1 MSRTSQH
8 VVGIHYAVG
17 AKIGEGSFGVIFEGE
32 NILNSG
38 SGSNG
43 REDDFGRRTAEPVA
57 IKFEPR
63 RSDAPQ
69 LRDEFRAYR
78 ILNNCRGIPHAYY
91 FGQEGMHNV
100 LILDLLGPSLEDLFE
115 WCGRRFSIKTT
126 CLVAKQM
133 IDRVR
138 IIHEHDLI
146 YRDIKPDNFLISEFQ
161 RTLSDTTVVKNVAL
175 SAGGDPNLIY
185 MVDFGM
191 AKQYRDPRTKQH
203 IPYRERKS
211 LSGTARYMSI
221 NTHFGR
227 EQSRRDDLESLG
239 HVFFY
244 FLRGSLPWQGL
255 KALNNKLKYEKIGLT
270 KQKLNPDELL
280 MDFIPPQF
288 GAYLKYARSLRF
300 EEEPDYDYLIS
311 LMDDV
316 LHCMGMEDDG
326 HYDWTDLND
335 GQGWN
340 IKVNKRANLHGYGNA
355 VPRQDNQQNVSN
367 NNNKNNNNNLN
378 ANPNGNA
385 NANIN
390 QNSSTNLAQ
399 NNLAYVNNPNGNG
412 TPIGNGNNNLR
423 NSAAAFISGDTNT
436 PKSRP
441 PSGHR
446 NSLTYARQK
455 LRLANSSSNAGL
467 NPTPQPSNKNRTYD
481 SMGSHVL
488 KSQPNAIYND
498 YRGGGNAGI
507 RADDQ
512 NAMYY
517 HRQMLQRQQRAQQH
531 QQLIQRSQ
539 EDEIG
544 AYEDAGL
551 CSRVCCGWC

>member
-1 MSRTSQH
+1 MSQRSSQH
-8 VVGIHYAVG
+8 IVGIHYAVG

-38 SGSNG
+38 YNGADNGNRENSG
-43 REDDFGRRTAEPVA
+43 ERRGCEPVA

-78 ILNNCRGIPHAYY
+78 ILSGCRGIPHAYY

-115 WCGRRFSIKTT
+115 WCGRKFSVKTT

-138 IIHEHDLI
+138 TIHDRDLI
-146 YRDIKPDNFLISEFQ
+146 YRDIKPDNFLIAEYQ
-161 RTLSDTTVVKNVAL
+161 RSTGDRHLTKSIAG
-175 SAGGDPNLIY
+175 SANGDPNLIY

-255 KALNNKLKYEKIGLT
+255 KAPNNKLKYEKIGLT
-270 KQKLNPDELL
+270 KQKINPDDLL
-280 MDFIPPQF
+280 TESIPPQF
-288 GAYLKYARSLRF
+288 SAYLKYARSLRF
-300 EEEPDYDYLIS
+300 DEDPDYDYMIS

-316 LHCMGMEDDG
+316 LRLLGLQDDG
-326 HYDWTDLND
+326 HYDWMDLNN
-335 GQGWN
+335 GHGWN

-355 VPRQDNQQNVSN
+355 GPRHNENTNNATRPSTNMNARAKSQSN
-367 NNNKNNNNNLN
+367 NPTSV
-378 ANPNGNA
+378 NP
-385 NANIN
+385 
-390 QNSSTNLAQ
+390 T
-399 NNLAYVNNPNGNG
+399 
-412 TPIGNGNNNLR
+412 
-423 NSAAAFISGDTNT
+423 
-436 PKSRP
+436 K
-441 PSGHR
+441 
-446 NSLTYARQK
+446 QK
-455 LRLANSSSNAGL
+455 LRPGLSTPANTSS
-467 NPTPQPSNKNRTYD
+467 TPMKHRTYD
-481 SMGSHVL
+481 SMGDRIL
-488 KSQPNAIYND
+488 KQNMASSGPGSYNEN
-498 YRGGGNAGI
+498 RAGGPKAE
-507 RADDQ
+507 DKS
-512 NAMYY
+512 AMYY
-517 HRQMLQRQQRAQQH
+517 QRQQLQQS
-531 QQLIQRSQ
+531 QQQFNQRSQ
-539 EDEIG
+539 LDDTG
-544 AYEDAGL
+544 SVGHKGFCA
-551 CSRVCCGWC
+551 RMCCCWF

>member
-1 MSRTSQH
+1 MTIMSQRSSQH
-8 VVGIHYAVG
+8 IVGIHYAVG

-32 NILNSG
+32 NVLNSG
-38 SGSNG
+38 YNGMNNTNKENDVDSKGS
-43 REDDFGRRTAEPVA
+43 EPVA

-78 ILNNCRGIPHAYY
+78 ILNGCRGIPHAYY

-115 WCGRRFSIKTT
+115 WCGRRFSVKTT

-138 IIHEHDLI
+138 TIHEHDLI
-146 YRDIKPDNFLISEFQ
+146 YRDIKPDNFLIAQYQ
-161 RTLSDTTVVKNVAL
+161 RNTGDMQLIKSVAG
-175 SAGGDPNLIY
+175 SANGDPNLIY

-255 KALNNKLKYEKIGLT
+255 KAPNNKLKYEKIGLT
-270 KQKLNPDELL
+270 KQKLNPDDLL
-280 MDFIPPQF
+280 TESIPPQF
-288 GAYLKYARSLRF
+288 ATYLKYARSLRF
-300 EEEPDYDYLIS
+300 DETPDYDYLIL

-316 LHCMGMEDDG
+316 LRRLGLQDDG
-326 HYDWTDLND
+326 HYDWMDLNN

-355 VPRQDNQQNVSN
+355 APRHNDNTNNGTRSPSN
-367 NNNKNNNNNLN
+367 ARAKS
-378 ANPNGNA
+378 
-385 NANIN
+385 
-390 QNSSTNLAQ
+390 QS
-399 NNLAYVNNPNGNG
+399 NNPNSV
-412 TPIGNGNNNLR
+412 NL
-423 NSAAAFISGDTNT
+423 A
-436 PKSRP
+436 K
-441 PSGHR
+441 
-446 NSLTYARQK
+446 QK
-455 LRLANSSSNAGL
+455 LRQANDGSMGVPNSSSAM
-467 NPTPQPSNKNRTYD
+467 KHRTYD
-481 SMGSHVL
+481 SMGNHVL
-488 KSQPNAIYND
+488 KPNMLSNVPNAYND
-498 YRGGGNAGI
+498 GRPGGTKPDDKNAL
-507 RADDQ
+507 
-512 NAMYY
+512 YY
-517 HRQMLQRQQRAQQH
+517 QRQQLNHPQFN
-531 QQLIQRSQ
+531 QRPHMDDTEFVESK
-539 EDEIG
+539 G
-544 AYEDAGL
+544 FCAKY
-551 CSRVCCGWC
+551 CCCWC

>member
-1 MSRTSQH
+1 MSRSSQH

-38 SGSNG
+38 SGSSG
-43 REDDFGRRTAEPVA
+43 REDDFGRRTTAPVA

-115 WCGRRFSIKTT
+115 WCGRKFSIKTV

-161 RTLSDTTVVKNVAL
+161 RTLPDRQVVKDVAL

-326 HYDWTDLND
+326 HYDWMDLND

-355 VPRQDNQQNVSN
+355 VPRHDHQQNVNNTAGANQNANQNSN
-367 NNNKNNNNNLN
+367 LNVAQGNVPYVNNATGNVNSMGNNLN
-378 ANPNGNA
+378 LQNA
-385 NANIN
+385 N
-390 QNSSTNLAQ
+390 
-399 NNLAYVNNPNGNG
+399 
-412 TPIGNGNNNLR
+412 
-423 NSAAAFISGDTNT
+423 SAIPASGANT
-436 PKSRP
+436 PRSRP
-441 PSGHR
+441 HSSHR

-455 LRLANSSSNAGL
+455 LKLANSTSPTGV
-467 NPTPQPSNKNRTYD
+467 NPTAQPPNRNRTYD

-488 KSQPNAIYND
+488 KSQPNGVYNS
-498 YRGGGNAGI
+498 YGGNGGA
-507 RADDQ
+507 RSDDPS
-512 NAMYY
+512 AMYY
-517 HRQMLQRQQRAQQH
+517 QRQMLQRQQRAQQH

-539 EDEIG
+539 GDEG
-544 AYEDAGL
+544 GLYEEAGF
-551 CSRVCCGWC
+551 CSRICCGWC

>member
-1 MSRTSQH
+1 MSRSSQH

-38 SGSNG
+38 SSG
-43 REDDFGRRTAEPVA
+43 REDDFGRRPSAPVA

-115 WCGRRFSIKTT
+115 WCGRKFSIKTT

-161 RTLSDTTVVKNVAL
+161 RTLPDRQIVKDVAL

-280 MDFIPPQF
+280 MDFIPAQF

-311 LMDDV
+311 LMDDT

-326 HYDWTDLND
+326 HYDWMDLND

-355 VPRQDNQQNVSN
+355 VPRHDHQQNVN
-367 NNNKNNNNNLN
+367 NNNANANANANANVNANENSNLNLAQGNSPYVNNTNGNGNLVGNNNNL
-378 ANPNGNA
+378 
-385 NANIN
+385 
-390 QNSSTNLAQ
+390 QNSN
-399 NNLAYVNNPNGNG
+399 
-412 TPIGNGNNNLR
+412 
-423 NSAAAFISGDTNT
+423 AAMAASLGNT

-441 PSGHR
+441 HSSHR
-446 NSLTYARQK
+446 NSLTYAKQK
-455 LRLANSSSNAGL
+455 LKLANSSPIAGV
-467 NPTPQPSNKNRTYD
+467 NPTSQPPNRNRTYD
-481 SMGSHVL
+481 SMGSHAL
-488 KSQPNAIYND
+488 KSQTNGMYND
-498 YRGGGNAGI
+498 YRGGGGM
-507 RADDQ
+507 RVDDP

-539 EDEIG
+539 EDEG
-544 AYEDAGL
+544 LYEDAGF

>member
-1 MSRTSQH
+1 MSQTGQH

-32 NILNSG
+32 NILSG
-38 SGSNG
+38 G
-43 REDDFGRRTAEPVA
+43 REDEFGKRSTAPVA

-63 RSDAPQ
+63 KSDAPQ

-138 IIHEHDLI
+138 IIHEHDLM

-161 RTLSDTTVVKNVAL
+161 RTLPDRQVVKDVAV

-270 KQKLNPDELL
+270 KQKLNPNELL
-280 MDFIPPQF
+280 MGFIPPQF
-288 GAYLKYARSLRF
+288 GAYLKYTRSLRF

-316 LHCMGMEDDG
+316 LHCLGMEDDG
-326 HYDWTDLND
+326 HYDWMDLNN

-355 VPRQDNQQNVSN
+355 APRNDYQQNLN
-367 NNNKNNNNNLN
+367 NN
-378 ANPNGNA
+378 ANA
-385 NANIN
+385 NANIKSGVN
-390 QNSSTNLAQ
+390 QNVNL
-399 NNLAYVNNPNGNG
+399 NPSHGNTPYVNNAGANDNLMGLH
-412 TPIGNGNNNLR
+412 NNSNAAL
-423 NSAAAFISGDTNT
+423 AAANGSNT
-436 PKSRP
+436 QRP
-441 PSGHR
+441 HSSHR

-455 LRLANSSSNAGL
+455 LKLANSTLPAGV
-467 NPTPQPSNKNRTYD
+467 NPTSQPPNRNRTYD

-488 KSQPNAIYND
+488 KSPSNGMYSN
-498 YRGGGNAGI
+498 YGGNGGI
-507 RADDQ
+507 RTSDPSAL
-512 NAMYY
+512 YY
-517 HRQMLQRQQRAQQH
+517 QRQMAQRQQRGQQN
-531 QQLIQRSQ
+531 QQLMQRSQ
-539 EDEIG
+539 GNDGDEG
-544 AYEDAGL
+544 LYEDTGFCSKICCGL
-551 CSRVCCGWC
+551 C

>member
-1 MSRTSQH
+1 MSQRSSQH
-8 VVGIHYAVG
+8 IVGIHYAVG

-32 NILNSG
+32 NILNCG
-38 SGSNG
+38 YNG
-43 REDDFGRRTAEPVA
+43 TEEERGGERRGCEPVA

-78 ILNNCRGIPHAYY
+78 ILSGCRGIPHAYY

-115 WCGRRFSIKTT
+115 WCGRKFSVKTT

-138 IIHEHDLI
+138 TIHERDLI
-146 YRDIKPDNFLISEFQ
+146 YRDIKPDNFLIAEYQ
-161 RTLSDTTVVKNVAL
+161 RSTGDRQLTKSIAA
-175 SAGGDPNLIY
+175 SADGDPNLIY

-255 KALNNKLKYEKIGLT
+255 KAPNNKLKYEKIGLT
-270 KQKLNPDELL
+270 KQKINPDDLL
-280 MDFIPPQF
+280 TESIPPQF
-288 GAYLKYARSLRF
+288 SAYLKYARSLRF
-300 EEEPDYDYLIS
+300 DEDPDYDYLIS

-316 LHCMGMEDDG
+316 LRLLGLQDDG
-326 HYDWTDLND
+326 HYDWMDLNN

-355 VPRQDNQQNVSN
+355 GPRHNE
-367 NNNKNNNNNLN
+367 N
-378 ANPNGNA
+378 ANNATRPSTNA
-385 NANIN
+385 NARAKAQSNN
-390 QNSSTNLAQ
+390 PSSVNLA
-399 NNLAYVNNPNGNG
+399 
-412 TPIGNGNNNLR
+412 
-423 NSAAAFISGDTNT
+423 
-436 PKSRP
+436 K
-441 PSGHR
+441 
-446 NSLTYARQK
+446 QK
-455 LRLANSSSNAGL
+455 LRQTNTGLGVVPNSPN
-467 NPTPQPSNKNRTYD
+467 TPVKHRNYD
-481 SMGSHVL
+481 SMGSRVL
-488 KSQPNAIYND
+488 KQSVVANGPGGYND
-498 YRGGGNAGI
+498 IRMGGPKI
-507 RADDQ
+507 EDKT
-512 NAMYY
+512 AMY
-517 HRQMLQRQQRAQQH
+517 HRRQQSQQAQT
-531 QQLIQRSQ
+531 QRSQ
-539 EDEIG
+539 LDNADSVENKG
-544 AYEDAGL
+544 FCA
-551 CSRVCCGWC
+551 RMCCCWF